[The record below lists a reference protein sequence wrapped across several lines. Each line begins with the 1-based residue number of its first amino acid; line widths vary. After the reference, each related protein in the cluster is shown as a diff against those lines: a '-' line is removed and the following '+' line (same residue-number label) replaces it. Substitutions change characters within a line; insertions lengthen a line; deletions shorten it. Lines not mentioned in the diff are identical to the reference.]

1 MTTSKVQ
8 LYKNLLD
15 SNVFKIKEF
24 TNDGEAPFI
33 ININNILS
41 NNKLFD
47 SYSLLIENYTKKTCY
62 DFNKICALSPSSIP
76 YATNIATSFQ
86 KGLLYINDIGN
97 DKTEKNNIKNI
108 KVEGG
113 LEIDD
118 KIILIETVTSP
129 DYFINNVISKI
140 TKFGGQIVAVIIIFD
155 KTEGE
160 FINLLIDKVQVLPII
175 NINEFCTTLE
185 NNNYLDMFCSERV
198 KFYCEKKMKENLNY
212 FTKSE

>member
-1 MTTSKVQ
+1 MSTSKVQ
-8 LYKNLLD
+8 LYKDLLEH
-15 SNVFKIKEF
+15 NVFKMKEF
-24 TNDGEAPFI
+24 TTEGEAPFI

-47 SYSLLIENYTKKTCY
+47 SYSLLIENYTKKSNY
-62 DFNKICALSPSSIP
+62 EFNKICALSPSSIP

-86 KGLLYINDIGN
+86 KGLLYINDTGN
-97 DKTEKNNIKNI
+97 DTTEKNNIKNI

-113 LEIDD
+113 MEIDD
-118 KIILIETVTSP
+118 KIILIETITKP
-129 DYFINNVISKI
+129 DYFIHNVITKI
-140 TKFGGQIVAVIIIFD
+140 TKFGGNVVAVIIIFD

-175 NINEFCTTLE
+175 NVNEFCTSLE
-185 NNNYLDMFCSERV
+185 NNNCIDMFFSERV

-212 FTKSE
+212 FT